1 MVCNGLMWGAHFEDQ
16 GSNPGHSGESLTTR
30 PSENCLFV
38 LFFLSLSFFVFYFLF
53 FKLGNIAR

>member
-38 LFFLSLSFFVFYFLF
+38 LFFLSLSFFVFCFL
-53 FKLGNIAR
+53 NWVI